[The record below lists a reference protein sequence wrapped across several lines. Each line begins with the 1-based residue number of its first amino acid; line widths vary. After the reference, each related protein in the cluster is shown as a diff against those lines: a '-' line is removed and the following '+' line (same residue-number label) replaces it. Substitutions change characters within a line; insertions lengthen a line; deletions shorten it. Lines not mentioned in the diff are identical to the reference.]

1 MAGPDEDTADMD
13 SGAVLLITYGDG
25 TEGDCVSVSVNT
37 GPELSIS
44 SALLAVYVV
53 PATVVLMKSC
63 RKEYFI
69 MQRPCQCNASSG
81 RQ

>member
-1 MAGPDEDTADMD
+1 MD

-25 TEGDCVSVSVNT
+25 TEGDCVSISVNS

-53 PATVVLMKSC
+53 PATVVLMNSC
-63 RKEYFI
+63 RKKYLL
-69 MQRPCQCNASSG
+69 
-81 RQ
+81 